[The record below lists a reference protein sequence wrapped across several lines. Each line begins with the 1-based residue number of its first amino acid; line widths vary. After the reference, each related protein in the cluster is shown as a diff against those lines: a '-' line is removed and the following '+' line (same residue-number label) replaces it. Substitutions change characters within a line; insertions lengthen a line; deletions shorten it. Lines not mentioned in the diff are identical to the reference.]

1 MASRHSATRSAVRPL
16 VLACLLL
23 VGSLESLA
31 VPQPAAARAAC
42 TNWTSTTQPPQSIWV
57 HIPRERRN
65 RLLKGTAVQV
75 DFKTYVERV
84 VAAEWG
90 PSERSRAQLMT
101 AALIVKQY
109 AWWYVV
115 HPSKGRIDRH
125 KHCYDVGS
133 TTNYQVYRP
142 GATNKVSPSRL
153 ALIREAI
160 DATWSLSLWRTR
172 GKLQGFAHTG
182 YLSGNAKKGC
192 PGKPTGFRLLQQN
205 ARRCAKQGESFET
218 LMRRYY

>member
-1 MASRHSATRSAVRPL
+1 M
-16 VLACLLL
+16 
-23 VGSLESLA
+23 
-31 VPQPAAARAAC
+31 
-42 TNWTSTTQPPQSIWV
+42 
-57 HIPRERRN
+57 
-65 RLLKGTAVQV
+65 QV

-115 HPSKGRIDRH
+115 HPSKERIDRH

-192 PGKPTGFRLLQQN
+192 PGKPTGFRLLQQLH
-205 ARRCAKQGESFET
+205 RQITIRH
-218 LMRRYY
+218 RP